1 MHKMLSYDYFE
12 AIRNANQWIGA
23 TAKAAASIPA
33 MSVFPNPSID
43 WIAAWGQVTERSFE
57 RMTAKPDWGIESI
70 TCYDGRDHLVE
81 INKKITG
88 AFGDLI
94 HFNVLG
100 REPAP
105 KIGRAHV

>member
-1 MHKMLSYDYFE
+1 MDWSYCKGSSLNP
-12 AIRNANQWIGA
+12 RNV
-23 TAKAAASIPA
+23 S
-33 MSVFPNPSID
+33 FPNPSID

-100 REPAP
+100 REPAQE
-105 KIGRAHV
+105 KFCW

>member
-43 WIAAWGQVTERSFE
+43 WIAAWGEVTERSFE
-57 RMTAKPDWGIESI
+57 RMAAKPDWGIESI

-88 AFGDLI
+88 AFGDL
-94 HFNVLG
+94 
-100 REPAP
+100 
-105 KIGRAHV
+105 